1 MIFLAPLGYLSFLAL
16 TRRFVTAPL
25 DNLNT
30 DPRPNSDLPD
40 ALGPDSGLHLNP
52 TPNSAKI
59 QIPPKPPNTPVSNS
73 RPTFLLPSEN
83 PNEMGRLGGYGIL
96 SILGK
101 GGMGMVLLA
110 HDKMLDR
117 KVAVKV
123 MLPEVATPDNRDRF
137 FREARSTAALNH
149 DHIVPIFQV
158 GEENSVPYLVM
169 PFLQGEALDR
179 RLARERVPPLGETL
193 RIIRETATGLMAAQ
207 EKGMIHRDIKPGN
220 IWLEGPQ
227 GRVRILDFGLAKT
240 RSSDANIT
248 QAGAIMGTPAYM
260 APEQAAGRDVDSRAD
275 IFSLGVI
282 FYEMLTGVRPF
293 QGNDT
298 LAILTSL
305 LTTTPVNPGEL
316 DPSIPKNVCR
326 LVMAMIAKEPI
337 KRPRSARDV
346 AQFISQLENNSAK
359 NGASGPPS
367 QTKISGQRPVA
378 APNNPSPP
386 TPALDERIFDTK
398 MILDAI
404 PPELLALSPGG
415 DGSPPPAEPPVLSLE
430 LLAGGGPPNQV
441 RGEKIQ
447 VGRASGSKLRIQSSQ
462 VSRTHAQIVWVPTNP
477 AHYTIEDLE
486 STNGTFING
495 CQIKKATPLL
505 PGDKLNFGTLGF
517 QISYEMPKALLET
530 LIKGRTK
537 SGIPVTPILTKET
550 QAPDSSTFGV
560 IVENHFTAAHPEA
573 SPPTRNSAKKP
584 NKGNTP

>member
-1 MIFLAPLGYLSFLAL
+1 M
-16 TRRFVTAPL
+16 TAPL
-25 DNLNT
+25 DNVNA
-30 DPRPNSDLPD
+30 DPRPKSELSDVSGPD
-40 ALGPDSGLHLNP
+40 VSGPDVSGSDSGLHLNP

-59 QIPPKPPNTPVSNS
+59 QNPPKPVTALVSNS

-83 PNEMGRLGGYGIL
+83 PNELGRLGGYGIL

-123 MLPEVATPDNRDRF
+123 MLPEVVTPDNRERF

-169 PFLQGEALDR
+169 PFLQGEALDK
-179 RLARERVPPLGETL
+179 RLARERIPPLGETL

-240 RSSDANIT
+240 RSSDVNIT

-260 APEQAAGRDVDSRAD
+260 APEQAAGREVDSRAD

-316 DPSIPKNVCR
+316 DPSIPKNACR
-326 LVMAMIAKEPI
+326 LAMAMIAKEPI
-337 KRPRSARDV
+337 KRPRSAKDV
-346 AQFISQLENNSAK
+346 AQFISQLENNNQKA
-359 NGASGPPS
+359 GATAPPS
-367 QTKISGQRPVA
+367 PTKIPGQRRLT
-378 APNNPSPP
+378 APIIPSPA
-386 TPALDERIFDTK
+386 TPAVEERIFDTK

-404 PPELLALSPGG
+404 PPELLAQSPGG
-415 DGSPPPAEPPVLSLE
+415 NSSPTPAEPPVLSLE
-430 LLAGGGPPNQV
+430 LLAGGSPPNQV

-462 VSRTHAQIVWVPTNP
+462 VSRAHAQIVWVPTSQ

-517 QISYEMPKALLET
+517 QISYEMPKTVLET
-530 LIKGRTK
+530 LIKGRAK
-537 SGIPVTPILTKET
+537 SGIPVTPILKTHDLSL
-550 QAPDSSTFGV
+550 DSSTFGV
-560 IVENHFTAAHPEA
+560 LVENHFTPAPTEA
-573 SPPTRNSAKKP
+573 SAPTRPSAKKP
-584 NKGNTP
+584 NKGNIP